1 MTGGF
6 DSTWTKEVLEEVLR
20 RSEEG
25 QGIVIALEEM
35 GLDPGKGLDWL
46 QKYHMGRVVAA
57 KQKQIANR
65 DAG

>member
-6 DSTWTKEVLEEVLR
+6 DSTWTPEVLEEVLR

-35 GLDPGKGLDWL
+35 NLDPGKGLDWL
-46 QKYHMGRVVAA
+46 QTYHMGRVIAA